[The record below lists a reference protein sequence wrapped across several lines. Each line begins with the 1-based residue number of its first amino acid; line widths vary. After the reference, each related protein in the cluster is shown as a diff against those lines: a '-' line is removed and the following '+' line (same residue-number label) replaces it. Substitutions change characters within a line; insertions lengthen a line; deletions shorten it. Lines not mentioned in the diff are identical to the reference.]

1 VSTPVRPTT
10 HARPTPPATRRKK
23 GRGIGIFLFIAVI
36 WIGFGIYSAT
46 RNSHHGSSTADRSDL
61 VVAPS
66 SVTVPAGG
74 RGVVAL
80 RLTNNGPD
88 DLDHTVVYTFTT
100 SAGLTITGPG
110 SIDEGD
116 GIPYVPKGDCT
127 LNTGGAGMSCDMFL
141 DLAKGR
147 HDIWRIPVRVAS
159 DVAPGT
165 ARQLSTTAVSKYSSL
180 LVDPNKAN
188 NTRISYAVHVSKRG
202 SKPPVTPTHPSSPV
216 KPHPTSPS
224 AHPTSPSRAAPT
236 HPSSGR
242 PSVPGGTVPAPAQP
256 RTSHTSAGKQIRN
269 GARDAVRPVTIA
281 AAAVVGLALLIYV
294 SLIVVARRQRRLPL
308 DYVPPRQDKRH

>member
-1 VSTPVRPTT
+1 V
-10 HARPTPPATRRKK
+10 
-23 GRGIGIFLFIAVI
+23 FIAVI

-46 RNSHHGSSTADRSDL
+46 RNSHHTGTADRSDL
-61 VVAPS
+61 VIALA

-74 RGVVAL
+74 AGVVAL

-88 DLDHTVVYTFTT
+88 DLDHTVTFTFT
-100 SAGLTITGPG
+100 STAGLTITNAG

-116 GIPYVPKGDCT
+116 RVPLSPTDECT
-127 LNTGGAGMSCDMFL
+127 LPAGGTGLACDVFL
-141 DLAKGR
+141 NLDRGR

-165 ARQLSTTAVSKYSSL
+165 TLQLSTTAVSKYSTL
-180 LVDPNKAN
+180 LVDPTKAN

-202 SKPPVTPTHPSSPV
+202 SKPPVTPTHPSST
-216 KPHPTSPS
+216 HPSSTP
-224 AHPTSPSRAAPT
+224 PSRPAPA

-242 PSVPGGTVPAPAQP
+242 PSVPGRTVSAPAQP
-256 RTSHTSAGKQIRN
+256 RTSSHTSAGKRIRN
-269 GARDAVRPVTIA
+269 AARDAAGPATIV
-281 AAAVVGLALLIYV
+281 AAAVVGSALLIYI

-308 DYVPPRQDKRH
+308 NYVPPQRNKRH